1 MTKPISLEPSVEKI
15 IADTESPLSVYLKL
29 ANKKNTFLLESV
41 EGGEKWGRYSV
52 IGLASTKCVVVRGN
66 EFKILDN
73 DIAIKTI
80 QTNDPLKLIE
90 DYKNDFTV
98 KNAENLP
105 RFCGGLVGYFSFDTV
120 RFTEK
125 KLGFKNH
132 KDSLGTPDILLLFV
146 DNFVI
151 FDNLKNE
158 LTIVKYFK
166 EGDLSAKEDSE
177 RAIAE
182 ISLALSQNASPIQT
196 IKTQIENE
204 SLESLNVESEFKK
217 EDFKAA
223 VNTIKDY
230 ITEGDAMQVV
240 LSQRFCTEF
249 HEKPI
254 NLYRALRHLNPSP
267 YLLF

>member
-1 MTKPISLEPSVEKI
+1 M
-15 IADTESPLSVYLKL
+15 
-29 ANKKNTFLLESV
+29 
-41 EGGEKWGRYSV
+41 
-52 IGLASTKCVVVRGN
+52 
-66 EFKILDN
+66 
-73 DIAIKTI
+73 
-80 QTNDPLKLIE
+80 Q
-90 DYKNDFTV
+90 
-98 KNAENLP
+98 
-105 RFCGGLVGYFSFDTV
+105 
-120 RFTEK
+120 
-125 KLGFKNH
+125 
-132 KDSLGTPDILLLFV
+132 
-146 DNFVI
+146 
-151 FDNLKNE
+151 
-158 LTIVKYFK
+158 
-166 EGDLSAKEDSE
+166 KEDSE

-267 YLLF
+267 YLFILILVSSRLSAHPPKFS

>member
-1 MTKPISLEPSVEKI
+1 MTKPISLEPSVKKI

-66 EFKILDN
+66 EFKILEN

-80 QTNDPLKLIE
+80 QTKDPLKLIE

-132 KDSLGTPDILLLFV
+132 KDSLETPDILLLFV

-177 RAIAE
+177 KAIAE

-196 IKTQIENE
+196 LKTQIENE
-204 SLESLNVESEFKK
+204 SLESLNSDLGKLKHSVQNLNTDNFESSVEENPKVINK
-217 EDFKAA
+217 DEK
-223 VNTIKDY
+223 IKV
-230 ITEGDAMQVV
+230 INSGDSK
-240 LSQRFCTEF
+240 LYSLFFFFSRF
-249 HEKPI
+249 PVG
-254 NLYRALRHLNPSP
+254 SS
-267 YLLF
+267 